1 MMYKQAESIIVGLV
15 NKAWLSQYR
24 DAKCTPD
31 MIKET
36 FTLMREA
43 RSQDNIELEQSYYL
57 NLKHEID
64 KLKQK
69 GCDVRQLEQTLANL
83 ERCYQNESNK

>member
-1 MMYKQAESIIVGLV
+1 MNNQSESIVVGLA
-15 NKAWLSQYR
+15 NKAWLNQYKN
-24 DAKCTPD
+24 AKCTPN
-31 MIKET
+31 MIRET

-64 KLKQK
+64 RLKQK
-69 GCDVRQLEQTLANL
+69 GCDVRQLERTFEKYKAKLF
-83 ERCYQNESNK
+83 